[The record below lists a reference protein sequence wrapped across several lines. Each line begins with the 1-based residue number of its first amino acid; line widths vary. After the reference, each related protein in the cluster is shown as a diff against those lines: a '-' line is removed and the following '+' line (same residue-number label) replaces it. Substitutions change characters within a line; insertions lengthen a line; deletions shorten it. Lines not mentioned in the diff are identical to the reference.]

1 MHLILSRLR
10 NGCETVTSCRYR
22 PLQAPPPTARLV
34 LLAALSYDAA
44 YSRRA
49 AQGVSQPHGQPL
61 EQRSA
66 ANRQPQG
73 G

>member
-10 NGCETVTSCRYR
+10 NGSNQLGVSS
-22 PLQAPPPTARLV
+22 AASPPPTARLV